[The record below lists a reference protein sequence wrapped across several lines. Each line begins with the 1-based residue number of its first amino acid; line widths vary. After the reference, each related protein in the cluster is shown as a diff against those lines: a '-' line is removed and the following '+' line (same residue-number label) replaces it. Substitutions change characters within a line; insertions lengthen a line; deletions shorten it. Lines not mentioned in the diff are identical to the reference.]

1 MPNLH
6 DRSCDYC
13 HAPLGVS
20 FPIQNVSEMTTMVD
34 RIACIYVVHSVSTSH
49 RSEIIYHGY

>member
-13 HAPLGVS
+13 HAPQGVS